1 MVAMTTELYLLASSV
16 VLGLVHIILASHAAN
31 LQRGYRWSASA
42 RDDIAAPLNGVA
54 ARLER
59 SARNYLETFTF
70 FASAVMLCTATG
82 RHNWMTV
89 AGAHLYF
96 WGRLAYLPLYAFGI
110 PVVRSLAWY
119 LAIIG
124 IGLIAAALF

>member
-1 MVAMTTELYLLASSV
+1 
-16 VLGLVHIILASHAAN
+16 
-31 LQRGYRWSASA
+31 
-42 RDDIAAPLNGVA
+42 
-54 ARLER
+54 
-59 SARNYLETFTF
+59 
-70 FASAVMLCTATG
+70 
-82 RHNWMTV
+82 MTV